1 MKLIGAGTRGNYE
14 YRELHTF
21 WTVPNLITVLR
32 FLAVPLFVWLIARS
46 DYLEATIVLA
56 VLGSTDWVDGY
67 IARRFDQ
74 ISSVGRWL
82 DPLADRLAM
91 IIVAATFFAAGIA
104 PLWLLMAIVVPD
116 AVLLVFAL
124 ALFRGSPD
132 LPVTN
137 VGKIRTALL
146 LAGTPLLLLHKALE
160 PGHEWLQVLAY
171 VLLVLGSIGHFLA
184 WLGYMRAAWKKY
196 RRLQE
201 SRNDDLPE
209 APAHD

>member
-1 MKLIGAGTRGNYE
+1 MRIIGAGTRADHQ

-32 FLAVPLFVWLIARS
+32 FLAVPLFVWLVDRG

-74 ISSVGRWL
+74 ISSVGKWL

-91 IIVAATFFAAGIA
+91 IVVAITFFATGIA
-104 PLWLLMAIVVPD
+104 PLWLLLALAIPD
-116 AVLLVFAL
+116 AVLLVYTL
-124 ALFRGSPD
+124 VLFRGSPD

-137 VGKIRTALL
+137 IGKIRTALL

-160 PGHEWLQVLAY
+160 PGHEWLGVLAY
-171 VLLVLGSIGHFLA
+171 ALLVLGSLGHVA
-184 WLGYMRAAWKKY
+184 AGWGYMRATSLKH
-196 RRLQE
+196 RRLRLKG
-201 SRNDDLPE
+201 SGDVPE
-209 APAHD
+209 ARAHE

>member
-1 MKLIGAGTRGNYE
+1 MRIIGAGTREDYQ

-21 WTVPNLITVLR
+21 WTVPNLITVVR
-32 FLAVPLFVWLIARS
+32 FLAVPWFIWLVARG
-46 DYLEATIVLA
+46 DYLAATIVLT

-91 IIVAATFFAAGIA
+91 IAVAVTFFAAGIA
-104 PLWLLMAIVVPD
+104 PLWLLLALAVPD
-116 AVLLVFAL
+116 AILLVYAL
-124 ALFRGSPD
+124 VLFRGSPD

-146 LAGTPLLLLHKALE
+146 LAGTPLLLLHRALS

-171 VLLVLGSIGHFLA
+171 VLLVLGSLGHLVA
-184 WLGYMRAAWKKY
+184 WWGYMRAARLSY
-196 RRLQE
+196 RRLR
-201 SRNDDLPE
+201 SDRNGDVPE
-209 APAHD
+209 ARAHE

>member
-1 MKLIGAGTRGNYE
+1 MRIIGSGTRKNYQ

-21 WTVPNLITVLR
+21 WTVPNFITVLR
-32 FLAVPLFVWLIARS
+32 FLAVPVFIWLVARN

-91 IIVAATFFAAGIA
+91 IIVAVTFFVYGIA
-104 PLWLLMAIVVPD
+104 PLWLLLAIAVPD
-116 AVLLVFAL
+116 AVLLLFTL
-124 ALFRGSPD
+124 ILFRGSPD

-137 VGKIRTALL
+137 IGKIRTALL
-146 LAGTPLLLLHKALE
+146 LGGTPLLLLHKALE
-160 PGHEWLQVLAY
+160 PGHAWLQVLAY
-171 VLLVLGSIGHFLA
+171 VLLVLGSIGHLA
-184 WLGYMRAAWKKY
+184 AWWGYMGAAWHKY
-196 RRLQE
+196 RRL
-201 SRNDDLPE
+201 RPHRGGDTPE
-209 APAHD
+209 AQPNG